1 MVMPPHANAP
11 HTVPAIH
18 QPRRQL
24 ISRSLWLGAA
34 ALLGTGGSRTV
45 RAADGSAPTG
55 NAARTNPSASA
66 QAPGAHAHDAGQPG
80 GNGATPA
87 ASHGAGSHAHDTH
100 LAPAPATGQGSAP
113 AGAQPAIGEK
123 PAKAD
128 APVLLVLGDSLSAG
142 YGLARGEGW
151 VSLLEKRM
159 QEGASKARKGW
170 QVVNA
175 SISGETTAGGRS
187 RLAEL
192 LGRHKPA
199 LVIIELGGNDAL
211 RGLPLK
217 AATDNL
223 REMLRTAQAAG
234 AKTMLV
240 GMQMPPNYGP
250 AYARQFEQMYQRLA
264 TETDSALVP
273 FLLAGF
279 GDDPAWFQADGI
291 HPNAAAQTK
300 MLDNVWS
307 VLEGL
312 LVEARLKFLSRQAI
326 C

>member
-1 MVMPPHANAP
+1 MVMPPHADAP
-11 HTVPAIH
+11 HALPAIH

-24 ISRSLWLGAA
+24 ISRSLWLGVAT
-34 ALLGTGGSRTV
+34 LLGGGA
-45 RAADGSAPTG
+45 RAAWATG
-55 NAARTNPSASA
+55 NLASTGNTGQGTTPA
-66 QAPGAHAHDAGQPG
+66 DTHGAHGHDAHP
-80 GNGATPA
+80 
-87 ASHGAGSHAHDTH
+87 
-100 LAPAPATGQGSAP
+100 APAPAPESPAPVTGD
-113 AGAQPAIGEK
+113 K
-123 PAKAD
+123 PAMAD

-192 LGRHKPA
+192 LDRHKPA

-223 REMLRTAQAAG
+223 REMLRAAQAAG